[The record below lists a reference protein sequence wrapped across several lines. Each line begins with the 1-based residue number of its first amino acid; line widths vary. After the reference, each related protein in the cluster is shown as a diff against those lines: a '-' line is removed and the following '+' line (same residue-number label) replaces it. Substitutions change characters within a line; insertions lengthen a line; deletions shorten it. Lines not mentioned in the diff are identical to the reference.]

1 MYKNIIFS
9 KKIWFKGEARW
20 AKRPW
25 SSFLLSCFV
34 LWSTRCVYIF
44 YVKLWASK
52 FSFSTISGI
61 RFPRYKILASP
72 HSLISAM
79 ALPLIQNFLSLYSV
93 MAVRH
98 NRRMGSSNFGN
109 IIVEIAFLSPLF
121 SYHFSFLFL
130 TFSHNFSNTIAKI
143 YISSQIAK

>member
-9 KKIWFKGEARW
+9 KKNWFKGGARW

-25 SSFLLSCFV
+25 SSFLLSCGLLDVF
-34 LWSTRCVYIF
+34 IFF

-52 FSFSTISGI
+52 FSFSPISGI
-61 RFPRYKILASP
+61 RFPKYKILASP
-72 HSLISAM
+72 LSLISAI

-93 MAVRH
+93 MAVGH

-109 IIVEIAFLSPLF
+109 LIVEIAFPSPLF
-121 SYHFSFLFL
+121 SHHFSFLFL

-143 YISSQIAK
+143 YISSQIDK